1 MNLTQLLFSF
11 EGRIKRLDWWVAS
24 LAVGVASAIVTGII
38 EFAAKA
44 SGASVVDLDTQQFEP
59 TGVFSIAV
67 LALSLVSSW
76 INFALCVKRLHD
88 RDRSGWWLVWQAL
101 VLVLAVVM
109 VIVAIAMHTE
119 QMSIWYA
126 LAGASGLAAL
136 IISIWLFVEIGFLRG
151 TQGPNR
157 FGPDP
162 LGSSRSD
169 ANL

>member
-1 MNLTQLLFSF
+1 MTLTQLLFSF

-44 SGASVVDLDTQQFEP
+44 SGASVVDLDTQHFEP
-59 TGVFSIAV
+59 TGVFGIAV

>member
-44 SGASVVDLDTQQFEP
+44 SGASAVDLDTQQFEP

-136 IISIWLFVEIGFLRG
+136 IISIWL
-151 TQGPNR
+151 
-157 FGPDP
+157 
-162 LGSSRSD
+162 
-169 ANL
+169 

>member
-1 MNLTQLLFSF
+1 M
-11 EGRIKRLDWWVAS
+11 
-24 LAVGVASAIVTGII
+24 
-38 EFAAKA
+38 
-44 SGASVVDLDTQQFEP
+44 
-59 TGVFSIAV
+59 

-119 QMSIWYA
+119 RMSIWYV
-126 LAGASGLAAL
+126 LAGAAGLAAV
-136 IISIWLFVEIGFLRG
+136 IISVWLFVEIGFLRG